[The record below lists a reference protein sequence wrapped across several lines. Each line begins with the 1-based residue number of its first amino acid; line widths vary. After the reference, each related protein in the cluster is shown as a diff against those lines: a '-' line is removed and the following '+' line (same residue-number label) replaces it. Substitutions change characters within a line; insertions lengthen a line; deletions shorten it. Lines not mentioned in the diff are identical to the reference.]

1 MSEEFS
7 INNSEFINSHLPKD
21 EYIPGSAAPKLPERE
36 QKPEIQKEPEQ
47 KTKPAPKP
55 KEKQPSY
62 RFSSALTILGIIA
75 VALCA
80 FFLLSREVSIQQ
92 QKNNILELRDN
103 INSLYVERDSL
114 NIKYNSAIDMDNIRD
129 SAIKYGMHAPEEGQ
143 LIEID

>member
-1 MSEEFS
+1 MSEELKKD
-7 INNSEFINSHLPKD
+7 NAEFINSHLPKN

-36 QKPEIQKEPEQ
+36 QKPEIHKEPEK

-55 KEKQPSY
+55 KEKRPSY
-62 RFSSALTILGIIA
+62 RFSSALTIVGIVA

-92 QKNNILELRDN
+92 QKNDILNIRDN
-103 INSLYVERDSL
+103 INTLYTERDSL
-114 NIKYNSAIDMDNIRD
+114 SIKYNSAIDMDNIREN
-129 SAIKYGMHAPEEGQ
+129 AIKYGMHTPEDGQ